1 MLSCRHTRSASF
13 RSRSCP
19 RRGSSVRVAVLPGNV
34 PARPGFE
41 PSVAYAA
48 VVPEPVLAP
57 VPVGHVHADDVVALL
72 LEEERGDRGVHA
84 AGHADRHRRALP
96 APPSQQGRRRAQH
109 RARGKLARTKREEP
123 ANGIKAPSQPSW

>member
-1 MLSCRHTRSASF
+1 M
-13 RSRSCP
+13 
-19 RRGSSVRVAVLPGNV
+19 RVAVLPGNV

-109 RARGKLARTKREEP
+109 CAHAQTTCAQHENP
-123 ANGIKAPSQPSW
+123 QTTY